1 MMLVI
6 MKPYQVLL
14 KGASLFNNFTDSTA
28 IKEVMLEASSQTDAI
43 LTVSLSCQ
51 TDINMDAILKTSAL
65 VTLSPDH
72 LQKDQHTMKLY
83 TGMENLWYIDYYCIG
98 IEEWCVLKALFDL
111 VKNDINER
119 VKLSKFAML

>member
-1 MMLVI
+1 

-14 KGASLFNNFTDSTA
+14 KGLFNNFTDSTA
-28 IKEVMLEASSQTDAI
+28 ITEVMLEASSQTDAI

-83 TGMENLWYIDYYCIG
+83 TGMENLWYIDY
-98 IEEWCVLKALFDL
+98 
-111 VKNDINER
+111 
-119 VKLSKFAML
+119 